1 MSEKVFST
9 LPEIIAKLRQLDS
22 ELDEAIAYQDKMK
35 LIRLNWTFSKLLG
48 ELEDRLDTIQR
59 GVALMADDLK
69 FPKEK

>member
-1 MSEKVFST
+1 
-9 LPEIIAKLRQLDS
+9 
-22 ELDEAIAYQDKMK
+22 MK

-69 FPKEK
+69 FPEEK